1 MEETRRDA
9 GVTLSDVDV
18 IHAVN
23 AAVAT
28 GDPAAVAEHLHPEI
42 VWEHNIGVGSPD
54 EGIYQGRES
63 VIALLERIVEA
74 WESISPEPQAID
86 HIDDGRYRVRGEL
99 VAKHRTSDR
108 EIRTS
113 YEQHLEV
120 VDGEVVK
127 GTMKT
132 GEISL
137 S

>member
-1 MEETRRDA
+1 M
-9 GVTLSDVDV
+9 SDPNVDV

-28 GDPAAVAEHLHPEI
+28 GDPASVAQHLHPEI

-63 VIALLERIVEA
+63 VIALLARIVEA

-86 HIDDGRYRVRGEL
+86 LIDDGHYRVRGEL
-99 VAKHRTSDR
+99 VAKHRTSDT

-113 YEQHLEV
+113 YEQHIEV
-120 VDGEVVK
+120 VDGEMVR

>member
-1 MEETRRDA
+1 
-9 GVTLSDVDV
+9 VTDSDVDV
-18 IHAVN
+18 IGEVN
-23 AAVAT
+23 DAVAK
-28 GDPAAVAEHLHPEI
+28 GDPAAIAGRLHPDV

-54 EGIYQGRES
+54 EGVYRGRES

-74 WESISPEPQAID
+74 WESIRPETHSID
-86 HIDDGRYRVRGEL
+86 RLDDGRYRVRGEL
-99 VAKHRTSDR
+99 VAKHRTSDT

-120 VDGEVVK
+120 LDGEMVK

-137 S
+137 P